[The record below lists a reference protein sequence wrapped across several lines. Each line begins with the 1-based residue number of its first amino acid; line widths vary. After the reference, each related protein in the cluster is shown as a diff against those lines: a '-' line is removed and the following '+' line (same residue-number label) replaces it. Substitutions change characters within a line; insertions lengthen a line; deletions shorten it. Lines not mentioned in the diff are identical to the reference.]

1 MQTRTSPNFRRLV
14 LMLVA
19 VLIVT
24 VAVPARAEAIPAMAL
39 AGAIFA
45 GVLIVVALV
54 LWTKSDSR
62 TAQSE
67 LRYLVCFMRDHEFP
81 ACWALSQGELPAA
94 PRDAAQGA

>member
-1 MQTRTSPNFRRLV
+1 MQTSSLNFRRLA

-19 VLIVT
+19 LMIFT

-67 LRYLVCFMRDHEFP
+67 LRYLVCFTPDHEFP
-81 ACWALSQGELPAA
+81 ACWALSQGELPAVPGDA
-94 PRDAAQGA
+94 PQGA